1 MMRTGRVAAA
11 IAAAFVALVPVGVTA
26 TSAGAAGTS
35 PAGLINATMAPG
47 SSLSPDRSFYAFQ
60 AAPGQQITQ
69 QIIVRNTGTV
79 AAAAHV
85 DSLDAI
91 TSDET
96 GVDFPPNGT
105 APTAVGRWITVDTPA
120 LTLQGGQAQTVTFHV
135 HVPLGTKPGV
145 HLGGVAAYAP
155 VAPRP
160 NPSNVG
166 NGQTATFNVTLQP
179 RRIIAV
185 EVTVPGPKA
194 PAMVITGAHPA
205 ATPDGIALVL
215 QMANNGNDYA
225 RGTATVSLPDT
236 NLNQQFRI
244 NTFVPGTSINYQ
256 IPWTRDVV
264 PGTHAV
270 SAVLKYGGHQL
281 NWNGTVDVNGATAA
295 QLQAA
300 LAKARAHK
308 SSGFP
313 VVLVAVGLVLAL
325 LLLAAATLLRRRR
338 RAAQL
343 VAQPAY
349 EDQLAA

>member
-1 MMRTGRVAAA
+1 MVRKGRVAAA
-11 IAAAFVALVPVGVTA
+11 IAAAFVALVPVGATA
-26 TSAGAAGTS
+26 TSAAAAGTP
-35 PAGLINATMAPG
+35 PAGLINAIMAPG
-47 SSLSPDRSFYAFQ
+47 SSTSPDKSFYAFQ
-60 AAPGQQITQ
+60 AAPGQQLTQ
-69 QIIVRNTGTV
+69 QIVVRNTGTT
-79 AAAAHV
+79 AAAARV
-85 DSLDAI
+85 DPLDAI
-91 TSDET
+91 TSDAT
-96 GVDFPPNGT
+96 GVDFPSNGI

-145 HLGGVAAYAP
+145 HLGGVTAYTP
-155 VAPRP
+155 VTPRP
-160 NPSNVG
+160 NPKNVG
-166 NGQTATFNVTLQP
+166 NAQAATFNVTLQP

-194 PAMVITGAHPA
+194 PAMAITGAHAA

-225 RGTATVSLPDT
+225 RGTANVSLPDT
-236 NLNQQFRI
+236 NLNQQFKI

-270 SAVLKYGGHQL
+270 SAVLKYGGKQL
-281 NWNGTVDVNGATAA
+281 NWNGTVSINGATRS
-295 QLQAA
+295 QLEAA
-300 LAKARAHK
+300 LAKARAKK

-313 VVLVAVGLVLAL
+313 VILVAIGLVLAL
-325 LLLAAATLLRRRR
+325 LLVAAAILLRRRR
-338 RAAQL
+338 REAQ
-343 VAQPAY
+343 VIVQPAT